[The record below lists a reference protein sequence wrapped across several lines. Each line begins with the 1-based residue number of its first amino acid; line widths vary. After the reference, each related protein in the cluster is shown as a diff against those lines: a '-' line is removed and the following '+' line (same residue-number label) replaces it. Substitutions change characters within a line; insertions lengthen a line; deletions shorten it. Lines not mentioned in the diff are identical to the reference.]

1 MKIDQKKVA
10 FGLAVV
16 VDFLFVALI
25 VLSMIPKVV
34 YDNSIDAKV
43 FYSEGKH
50 ALLEASS
57 KADIEIQEKIQEKLL
72 EEQEKNKIVYDNM
85 TMEQL
90 SAKLER
96 SMNSTLNGKGELFA
110 TYSMELG
117 LDPYLALAIVL
128 HETGCSYSCSGL
140 VQTNNNIGGLKGSNG
155 KYLYFNTIDEGIKG
169 YLNILY
175 KRYYSKGMT
184 TPELMNPV
192 YAQSTTWAS
201 RVNWYIQKIKA
212 N

>member
-1 MKIDQKKVA
+1 MKVDQKKVA
-10 FGLAVV
+10 FSLAIVI
-16 VDFLFVALI
+16 DFLFVALLLI
-25 VLSMIPKVV
+25 NALYSPIYK
-34 YDNSIDAKV
+34 STIDAKV
-43 FYSEGKH
+43 FYSEGKE
-50 ALLEASS
+50 ALFQASLS
-57 KADIEIQEKIQEKLL
+57 ADKDILQKEL
-72 EEQEKNKIVYDNM
+72 EEQRKPKIVYDNM

-96 SMNSTLNGKGELFA
+96 SMNSTLKGKGELFA
-110 TYSMELG
+110 TYSIELG

-169 YLNILY
+169 YLDILY
-175 KRYYSKGMT
+175 KRYYSKGLT
-184 TPELMNPV
+184 TPELMNPA

-201 RVNWYIQKIKA
+201 RVNWYMQQIKA
-212 N
+212 K